1 MRPRTAFALAA
12 VLAAV
17 PLAAQQQAG
26 AIPAGRYQCQVS
38 AEYRFRPCT
47 VTVGPSG
54 VTTIDIP
61 GGLLPLRGTL
71 RAEGLDVIL
80 DGAPTDS
87 IPFGC
92 DAANQVGSQV
102 GQIYGRE
109 GRIPLLHT
117 ANEACHRQRVV
128 ARLRKTAGRWS
139 GAFSWNVYYNTYD
152 YLPDET
158 NRVTGFTIE
167 AQRIPLTIRR

>member
-1 MRPRTAFALAA
+1 MRPCSAFTLAA

-26 AIPAGRYQCQVS
+26 GIPAGRYQCQVS

-47 VTVGPSG
+47 VTVSSG

-71 RAEGLDVIL
+71 WADGSDVIL

-92 DAANQVGSQV
+92 DAANQVGAQV
-102 GQIYGRE
+102 GQIYGRD

-128 ARLRKTAGRWS
+128 ARLRRTAGGWS

-158 NRVTGFTIE
+158 NRVTGFTVE
-167 AQRIPLTIRR
+167 TQRIAVTIRR